1 MVGRMGLMVDTLAG
15 NIDEIKYQLDLIFMF
30 SLNIEQQGIGYL
42 HGFVPELSSSSGTWY
57 WDIDEVLKHFTWIG
71 YIRQV
76 PLEYIAFELNA
87 TRRVKLKSIAN
98 I

>member
-1 MVGRMGLMVDTLAG
+1 MAITTGERS
-15 NIDEIKYQLDLIFMF
+15 KQRHLIYAW
-30 SLNIEQQGIGYL
+30 SRTIEQEGLGYL

-76 PLEYIAFELNA
+76 PLKYITFELNA

>member
-1 MVGRMGLMVDTLAG
+1 MAITTGERS
-15 NIDEIKYQLDLIFMF
+15 KQRHLIYAW
-30 SLNIEQQGIGYL
+30 SRTIEQEGLGYL

-76 PLEYIAFELNA
+76 PLKYIAFELKA